1 MATARPHTVQIT
13 LATDEVRLISAVLR
27 QAVVECS
34 AATSPDTGLDEG
46 VTLGRLAARWADL
59 VAERSDHED
68 EALGLDGSRLLTVP
82 QSREAWYQVR
92 AALSDHAA
100 QVSRDAH
107 LVDFPAPDSARARAH
122 DALLLADRIA
132 EAAHGW

>member
-1 MATARPHTVQIT
+1 M
-13 LATDEVRLISAVLR
+13 ISAVLR
-27 QAVVECS
+27 QAALECS

-46 VTLGRLAARWADL
+46 VTLGRLAARWAGL
-59 VAERSDHED
+59 VAEPSDHED
-68 EALGLDGSRLLTVP
+68 GAPGSHGGRLLTVP

-107 LVDFPAPDSARARAH
+107 LDDFPAPDSARARAH
-122 DALLLADRIA
+122 EALLLADRIA